1 VDASKQAEIIQRHTE
16 ALQKAGDE
24 NRCDAEVERVRT
36 ALAADPGFTDADLEQ
51 NLRDYDTKGKGPMPY
66 PSPGTACAI
75 FGRVRA
81 LGGAIEDRRG
91 NRVKEPS
98 RMISAPD
105 LRSPSVQQAWL
116 RFTPSQ

>member
-1 VDASKQAEIIQRHTE
+1 MDANKQSDIIRRHTE

-24 NRCDAEVERVRT
+24 NRCDAEVERVRA

-51 NLRDYDTKGKGPMPY
+51 NLREYDTKGKGPMPY

-81 LGGAIEDRRG
+81 LGGAIEDRR
-91 NRVKEPS
+91 NYRA
-98 RMISAPD
+98 R
-105 LRSPSVQQAWL
+105 
-116 RFTPSQ
+116 